1 MRMGIEHL
9 PILVLLL
16 GVAVLFFGPKR
27 LPELGHGLGKAI
39 KEFKKAGEEL
49 TDSIPTRPDV
59 QGTEVANTSAAEAAP
74 RPTVVS
80 AEAPPKP

>member
-1 MRMGIEHL
+1 MGIEHL
-9 PILVLLL
+9 PILLLLL
-16 GVAVLFFGPKR
+16 GLAVLFFGPKR

-49 TDSIPTRPDV
+49 TDSIQPRADV
-59 QGTEVANTSAAEAAP
+59 QQPEASNTSAPEAAP

-80 AEAPPKP
+80 AEATRQP

>member
-1 MRMGIEHL
+1 MGIEHL

-49 TDSIPTRPDV
+49 TYSVQARPGV
-59 QGTEVANTSAAEAAP
+59 QEREVASTSAEAAAS
-74 RPTVVS
+74 RPTVVET
-80 AEAPPKP
+80 EATRKP

>member
-1 MRMGIEHL
+1 MGIEHL

-27 LPELGHGLGKAI
+27 LPELGRGLGKAI

-49 TDSIPTRPDV
+49 TDSIQARPDV
-59 QGTEVANTSAAEAAP
+59 QGTDVANIAAAEAAP

-80 AEAPPKP
+80 AEASRRP

>member
-1 MRMGIEHL
+1 MSMGIEHL

-49 TDSIPTRPDV
+49 TDSIQVRPDV
-59 QGTEVANTSAAEAAP
+59 RGTEVATISAAEAPP
-74 RPTVVS
+74 RPAVVS
-80 AEAPPKP
+80 AKAPRRP

>member
-1 MRMGIEHL
+1 MGIEHL

-16 GVAVLFFGPKR
+16 GVAVLVFGPKR

-49 TDSIPTRPDV
+49 TDNVEARSHVHELEASITPPT
-59 QGTEVANTSAAEAAP
+59 EAAP
-74 RPTVVS
+74 RPTVS
-80 AEAPPKP
+80 ADATGKP